1 MQISAVNMPEWPIN
15 LQNVAD
21 IWPLIYVM
29 AVFWVFDGK
38 RETKDDLTVF
48 LTNDFWLSIF
58 IFSMLKGIYMGIR
71 GIYNGRKL
79 IFNCHLSMRLSK
91 VCKVPLPLIEKIR
104 NLLIISFEYMWFILM
119 MKLETW
125 FVWGIHMWHGT
136 LLFPYPWLNEHQ
148 KLSQANP

>member
-91 VCKVPLPLIEKIR
+91 VCKVPLPLIEKNKEFI
-104 NLLIISFEYMWFILM
+104 NHIIWIHVIYLNDEAWNMICMRHPHVTWDPPFSISMVEWAS
-119 MKLETW
+119 ET
-125 FVWGIHMWHGT
+125 
-136 LLFPYPWLNEHQ
+136 
-148 KLSQANP
+148 LSS